1 MKSLKVI
8 AKLMVRLVFILLL
21 VAGVLITQSG
31 DKLKQM
37 GYIELWQWRMIF
49 PVLLIGGFIGLVI
62 ASAYKKYENNDLNLL
77 LIVNTVMLII
87 YGMAI
92 FFRLSGPV
100 HNM

>member
-1 MKSLKVI
+1 MKSIKVI
-8 AKLMVRLVFILLL
+8 TKLMVRLFFILLL
-21 VAGVLITQSG
+21 ATGVLVMQSG
-31 DKLKQM
+31 DRLKQL

-49 PVLLIGGFIGLVI
+49 PVLLIGGFIGLLV

-92 FFRLSGPV
+92 FFRLSAPL
-100 HNM
+100 HT